1 MDFDLTG
8 MLNLLTRWFHVIV
21 GIMWIGQTYL
31 FGWMDSHLE
40 EVADD
45 AVEGE
50 LWMVHSGGFY
60 RVEKQAVAPPQMP
73 RVLHWFKW
81 EAALTWIS
89 GFLLL
94 WIVYYLGGALVD
106 FGGDVSVRQGIVV
119 GLLTLFLGTGVY
131 EFLSGR
137 AALGDTRRMALVAFP
152 LILSVAWLLST
163 QLSGRAMFIHVGA
176 LFGTIMVNNVWAH
189 IIPAQKQ
196 LVAATERG
204 ERADAAKARN
214 AALRSKHNTYL
225 SVPVVLI
232 MLSNHYPTLSYGHRH
247 AWVLLGGYVLLG
259 WMGRYLMTRL
269 R

>member
-1 MDFDLTG
+1 MDLDLTG
-8 MLNLLTRWFHVIV
+8 LLNLFVRWFHVVV
-21 GIMWIGQTYL
+21 GIAWIGQTWL

-40 EVADD
+40 EVTDEAI
-45 AVEGE
+45 EGE

-89 GFLLL
+89 GFTLL
-94 WIVYYLGGALVD
+94 WIVYYLGGAVVD
-106 FGGDVSVRQGIVV
+106 FGGDVSTRQGIIV
-119 GLLTLFLGTGVY
+119 GLATLFVGTGIY
-131 EFLSGR
+131 DFLTTRPG
-137 AALGDTRRMALVAFP
+137 LLDIRRMALVAFP
-152 LILSVAWLLST
+152 LILAIAWGLST

-189 IIPAQKQ
+189 IIPSQKQ
-196 LVAATERG
+196 LVAATKAG
-204 ERADAAKARN
+204 VPADAGKARQ
-214 AALRSKHNTYL
+214 AALRSKHNAYL
-225 SVPVVLI
+225 SIPVVFI

-259 WMGRYLMTRL
+259 WAGRYLMTRL